1 MTMKFDELKVKRKAG
16 NFKPQRCW
24 ISQCKRLILFGCD
37 RQNIP
42 RFAVATREYSTH
54 ERPLYPSELLATEKL
69 NRENSPLRNDETW
82 RKIEALLIEIDLMSG
97 STEDPNSKTFYAD
110 LKSKVVQEASKMGA
124 GKIAEGWFGN
134 RLAQWL

>member
-1 MTMKFDELKVKRKAG
+1 
-16 NFKPQRCW
+16 
-24 ISQCKRLILFGCD
+24 
-37 RQNIP
+37 
-42 RFAVATREYSTH
+42 
-54 ERPLYPSELLATEKL
+54 
-69 NRENSPLRNDETW
+69 
-82 RKIEALLIEIDLMSG
+82 MSG

>member
-1 MTMKFDELKVKRKAG
+1 MKRCYVCLYQCSNVKLRELA
-16 NFKPQRCW
+16 
-24 ISQCKRLILFGCD
+24 
-37 RQNIP
+37 
-42 RFAVATREYSTH
+42 
-54 ERPLYPSELLATEKL
+54 SELLATEKL